1 MAILL
6 RSPANKA
13 ESYAKEFSRL
23 NVPLLVQRSGFY
35 ESIEISDLINLFH
48 VLDNP
53 LQDVPVLAVLHS
65 PLAGLTVN
73 ELATIRLAAKGQ
85 FWTALVLWND
95 SEKRKHGRASK
106 VEGQTIEPA
115 PAALDTF
122 RKVSAF
128 LDRFTRWRRLAR
140 QTSLSRCLDAVLTDG
155 LRHGLVQP
163 AEARGLGQPRG
174 GAHGIHPHHAGS
186 GTLAGDDG

>member
-23 NVPLLVQRSGFY
+23 KVPLLVQRSGFY

-73 ELATIRLAAKGQ
+73 ELATIRLAAKGP

-95 SEKRKHGRASK
+95 SEKS
-106 VEGQTIEPA
+106 
-115 PAALDTF
+115 
-122 RKVSAF
+122 
-128 LDRFTRWRRLAR
+128 
-140 QTSLSRCLDAVLTDG
+140 
-155 LRHGLVQP
+155 
-163 AEARGLGQPRG
+163 EARRQQSKLE
-174 GAHGIHPHHAGS
+174 AHEQNMEN
-186 GTLAGDDG
+186 L